1 MNSPK
6 DLKVRVK
13 LWQITKD
20 YKYLGYM
27 TETHVF
33 HCFPRLKPA
42 TYVNIKRYSTSWT
55 PPRNHPFISQ
65 RNLAVSSP
73 EWLQSVSQ
81 RSLENLSPLKVPKK
95 KKKHSRIKAA
105 KTNDMKHLSSKW
117 EAAPSSSEKDADVT
131 KEKSLQAE
139 ESNEQNSMQIAPHPT
154 KKRDAQPRKN
164 HGQPTFYLKFQR
176 GK

>member
-1 MNSPK
+1 
-6 DLKVRVK
+6 
-13 LWQITKD
+13 
-20 YKYLGYM
+20 M
-27 TETHVF
+27 TETHLF